1 MHIKLL
7 YTKYL
12 SSMYIMATTLWL
24 DCISYG
30 NGDFG
35 ISEMFKKPDARGRG
49 QQLEVEVRRKI
60 KNSQLY
66 MSAVIITVII

>member
-1 MHIKLL
+1 
-7 YTKYL
+7 
-12 SSMYIMATTLWL
+12 
-24 DCISYG
+24 
-30 NGDFG
+30 
-35 ISEMFKKPDARGRG
+35 MFKKPDARGRG